1 MVRHYVLGADDLA
14 LIRTK
19 RRSINRLGFAIQ
31 LCLLRYPGLG
41 MGPAEQPP
49 EAMIAFV
56 AHQLGV
62 PSAVFAD
69 YAQRDQTRREH
80 AVELQRYLCLRSF
93 GLADWRACLRVGA
106 DAAWATDRGEPI
118 VQAMLAA
125 SADERRS
132 ASHGGGA
139 GANRVGRPC
148 TGAKEDLRDAR
159 GRADR
164 RRAGYARRACST
176 VDPELR
182 RSRFAWLRDYS
193 ESPAPSNIVALLD
206 RLEYAR
212 GLGID
217 PARAGRIH
225 AARLARLIDEGAI
238 MTVQHIADLEPARRT
253 AILVVQAASLETR
266 LTDATL
272 AMFEKY
278 MGTLFSRARNRDERR
293 FQATRRDVAK
303 ALILFRRTIA
313 ALRHAKEAGE
323 DGVAVVEREIG
334 MKQLDGVLPVIGAV
348 ADVADQDILVTAA
361 ERYSVLRR
369 FSPRFLAAFDFRS
382 NTPND
387 PVLAAVDLLRAMDRD
402 GTRALPKRPPSSF
415 LPPQWRKLIFANG
428 AADRRLYETA
438 VLATLR
444 DRLRGSNIWV
454 AGSRDYR
461 AFEDYLL
468 PAEAARDIGID
479 GETDPGRYIA
489 TRTAALRERLT
500 FVAERA
506 ARGELDGVEIE
517 DGKLFIART
526 PPAVPEA
533 ARDLALRLNGMLPR
547 VRITEVLSDVD
558 AWTGFADRFVHL
570 RTGNPAADKPAL
582 LAAVL
587 ADGTNL
593 GLARMADASRGL
605 GYHHLVNVAQWHISD
620 DNYVAARAAI
630 INAHHRH
637 PMAAIWDDGTTS
649 SSDGQ
654 YFRAGGRAGAG
665 GSVNAKYGI
674 DPGAVLYTHVSG
686 HYGPFYTRVIS
697 ATMSEAPY
705 VLDGL
710 HHHAHQTDLRIAEHY
725 TDTAGATDHVFG
737 LCHLLG
743 YRFAPRIKDLK
754 DRKLYTVEKPG
765 TWPLLAPLIGDTVET
780 AAILGQWAE
789 LMRLKASIEAGAVV
803 PSVILRKLAA
813 AGAGNA
819 LSRALRAL
827 GRIERTLFTLQWL
840 SDPALR
846 QRSHAGLNKGEAS
859 NALRRAVFFHRQG
872 EIRDRTFENQSFR
885 ASGLSLIT
893 AAIVHW
899 NTVYLDRAV
908 RQLRAQGATVP
919 DDLLAHVAP
928 LGWEH
933 IGLTGDY
940 VWTDA
945 RSRRAVSAATR
956 CSGYVPAPGGL
967 ACMCGRPLGCKSF
980 EENSD
985 GRVDCDH
992 VSGLL
997 TRHHVRWPRWG
1008 PRSSPKQFCGFESRA
1023 R

>member
-1 MVRHYVLGADDLA
+1 MPRRSLLSNEQRTRLFAVPVDHAEMAKHYVLSADDLVFV
-14 LIRTK
+14 RTK
-19 RRSINRLGFAIQ
+19 RRSVNRLGFAVQ

-56 AHQLGV
+56 ARQLGV
-62 PSAVFAD
+62 RHVDFAN

-80 AVELQRYLCLRSF
+80 AVELQRYLGLRSF
-93 GLADWRACLRVGA
+93 GLMDWRACLRVGV

-118 VQAMLAA
+118 VQAMLAHLRISGVVLPPA
-125 SADERRS
+125 TVLERIGLAAR
-132 ASHGGGA
+132 ARARQKTFEALAA
-139 GANRVGRPC
+139 GLSNA
-148 TGAKEDLRDAR
+148 ERDTLAR
-159 GRADR
+159 LL
-164 RRAGYARRACST
+164 T

-217 PARAGRIH
+217 PARTGRIH
-225 AARLARLIDEGAI
+225 AARLDRLIDEGTI
-238 MTVQHIADLEPARRT
+238 MTVPHIADLEPTRRT
-253 AILVVQAASLETR
+253 AILIVQAASLETR

-278 MGTLFSRARNRDERR
+278 IGTLFSRARNRDERR
-293 FQATRRDVAK
+293 FQATRRDVAR
-303 ALILFRRTIA
+303 ALVLFRRTIA
-313 ALRHAKEAGE
+313 ALRHAKETGE
-323 DGVAVVEREIG
+323 DGVAAVEREIG
-334 MKQLDGVLPVIGAV
+334 MAQLDGVLPVIGAV

-369 FSPRFLAAFDFRS
+369 FAPQFLAAFDFRS

-415 LPPQWRKLIFANG
+415 LPPQWRRLIFANSV
-428 AADRRLYETA
+428 ADRRLYETA
-438 VLATLR
+438 VLAMLR
-444 DRLRGSNIWV
+444 EKLRGSNIWV

-468 PAEAARDIGID
+468 PAEATRDMGID

-500 FVAERA
+500 FVADRV

-517 DGKLFIART
+517 GGKLFIART
-526 PPAVPEA
+526 PPSVPEA

-547 VRITEVLSDVD
+547 VRITEVLGDVD
-558 AWTGFADRFVHL
+558 AWTGFAGRFVHL
-570 RTGNPAADKPAL
+570 RTGNPAADRPAL

-620 DNYVAARAAI
+620 DNSVAARAAI
-630 INAHHRH
+630 INTHHRH

-665 GSVNAKYGI
+665 GSINAKYGI
-674 DPGAVLYTHVSG
+674 DPGAVIYTHVSG

-754 DRKLYTVEKPG
+754 DRKLYTVEKP
-765 TWPLLAPLIGDTVET
+765 TNWPLLVPLIGDTIET
-780 AAILGQWAE
+780 AAILRQWAE

-803 PSVILRKLAA
+803 PSVILRKLAS
-813 AGAGNA
+813 AGGGNA

-840 SDPALR
+840 SDPVLR

-899 NTVYLDRAV
+899 NMVYLDRAV
-908 RQLRAQGATVP
+908 RQLRAQGGIVP

-940 VWTDA
+940 VWTEPDHDA
-945 RSRRAVSAATR
+945 
-956 CSGYVPAPGGL
+956 PF
-967 ACMCGRPLGCKSF
+967 RPLR
-980 EENSD
+980 EA
-985 GRVDCDH
+985 
-992 VSGLL
+992 
-997 TRHHVRWPRWG
+997 
-1008 PRSSPKQFCGFESRA
+1008 RA
-1023 R
+1023 TFPALAA

>member
-1 MVRHYVLGADDLA
+1 MPPRILLSSEQRTRLFAIPSESVEMVRHYVLGGEDLA
-14 LIRTK
+14 LIQTK
-19 RRSINRLGFAIQ
+19 RRSINRLGFAVQ

-56 AHQLGV
+56 ADQLSV
-62 PSAVFAD
+62 PAAAFAD

-80 AVELQRYLCLRSF
+80 AVELQRYLSLRSF
-93 GLADWRACLRVGA
+93 GLADWRACLRVGT

-118 VQAMLAA
+118 VQRMLAHLRA
-125 SADERRS
+125 NGVLLPTAAVLERIGLAAR
-132 ASHGGGA
+132 ARARKKTFETLAA
-139 GANRVGRPC
+139 GLSDS
-148 TGAKEDLRDAR
+148 ERDTLMGLLA
-159 GRADR
+159 
-164 RRAGYARRACST
+164 

-182 RSRFAWLRDYS
+182 CSRFAWLRDYS
-193 ESPAPSNIVALLD
+193 ESPAPSNIIELLD

-253 AILVVQAASLETR
+253 AILAVQAASLKTR
-266 LTDATL
+266 LADATL

-278 MGTLFSRARNRDERR
+278 MGTLFSRARNRDEKR

-334 MKQLDGVLPVIGAV
+334 MKQLDGVLSVIGAV
-348 ADVADQDILVTAA
+348 TDVADQDILVTAA
-361 ERYSVLRR
+361 ERYAVLRR

-387 PVLAAVDLLRAMDRD
+387 PVLAAVELLRAMDRD
-402 GTRALPKRPPSSF
+402 GTRVLPKRPPSSF

-438 VLATLR
+438 LLATLR
-444 DRLRGSNIWV
+444 ERLRGSNIWV

-468 PAEAARDIGID
+468 PAEAGRDTGIE
-479 GETDPGRYIA
+479 GETDPGHYIA
-489 TRTAALRERLT
+489 SRTAALRERLT
-500 FVAERA
+500 YVADRA
-506 ARGELDGVEIE
+506 GRGELDGVEIE

-547 VRITEVLSDVD
+547 ARITEVLSDVD
-558 AWTGFADRFVHL
+558 GWTGFADRFVHL
-570 RTGNPAADKPAL
+570 RTSNPAADKPAL
-582 LAAVL
+582 LAAIL

-593 GLARMADASRGL
+593 GLARMADASQGL
-605 GYHHLVNVAQWHISD
+605 GYHHLVNVAQWHIGD

-630 INAHHRH
+630 VNAHHKH

-654 YFRAGGRAGAG
+654 YFRAGGRAGSG

-710 HHHAHQTDLRIAEHY
+710 HHHAHQTDLRIVEHY

-754 DRKLYTVEKPG
+754 DRKLYTFEKPG
-765 TWPLLAPLIGDTVET
+765 AWPLLAPVIGDRVDT
-780 AAILGQWAE
+780 AAILGQWTE
-789 LMRLKASIEAGAVV
+789 LMRLKASIETGAVV

-813 AGAGNA
+813 AGAGNI

-933 IGLTGDY
+933 ISLTGDY
-940 VWTDA
+940 VWTEA
-945 RSRRAVSAATR
+945 NPAA
-956 CSGYVPAPGGL
+956 PF
-967 ACMCGRPLGCKSF
+967 RPLR
-980 EENSD
+980 E
-985 GRVDCDH
+985 
-992 VSGLL
+992 
-997 TRHHVRWPRWG
+997 VRSMFQPL
-1008 PRSSPKQFCGFESRA
+1008 A
-1023 R
+1023 A

>member
-1 MVRHYVLGADDLA
+1 MPARTLLSSEQRTRLFTIPTDPAEMTRHYVLDANDLA
-14 LIRTK
+14 LVGA
-19 RRSINRLGFAIQ
+19 RRRAGNRLGFAVQ
-31 LCLLRYPGLG
+31 LCALRHPGRVLD
-41 MGPAEQPP
+41 PSESPP
-49 EAMIAFV
+49 EPMLVFIAQQIDVDPTLF
-56 AHQLGV
+56 GE
-62 PSAVFAD
+62 
-69 YAQRDQTRREH
+69 YARRAETRREH
-80 AVELQRYLCLRSF
+80 LLELQRLLRLRSF

-106 DAAWATDRGEPI
+106 DAAWATDCGEPI
-118 VQAMLAA
+118 VQAMLVHLRANGVLLPSAA
-125 SADERRS
+125 VLERIGLAAR
-132 ASHGGGA
+132 ARARKKTFETLAA
-139 GANRVGRPC
+139 GMSDSERDTL
-148 TGAKEDLRDAR
+148 TGLR
-159 GRADR
+159 
-164 RRAGYARRACST
+164 T
-176 VDPELR
+176 VDSELR

-212 GLGID
+212 KLGID
-217 PARAGRIH
+217 PARAGHIH

-238 MTVQHIADLEPARRT
+238 MTVQHSADLEPPRRT
-253 AILVVQAASLETR
+253 AILAVQAASLETR
-266 LTDATL
+266 LSDATL

-293 FQATRRDVAK
+293 CQATRRDVAR

-313 ALRHAKEAGE
+313 ALRHAKAAGE
-323 DGVAVVEREIG
+323 DGLAVVEREIG
-334 MKQLDGVLPVIGAV
+334 MKQLDAVLPVIGAV
-348 ADVADQDILVTAA
+348 ADVADQDLLVTAS

-382 NTPND
+382 IILND

-402 GTRALPKRPPSSF
+402 GTRVLPKRPPSSF
-415 LPPQWRKLIFANG
+415 LPPQWRKLIFASG

-438 VLATLR
+438 VPATLR
-444 DRLRGSNIWV
+444 ERLRGSNIWV

-468 PAEAARDIGID
+468 PAEAGRDTGID

-489 TRTAALRERLT
+489 SCTAALHERLT

-506 ARGELDGVEIE
+506 GRGELDGVEIE
-517 DGKLFIART
+517 GGKLYIART

-547 VRITEVLSDVD
+547 ARITEVLSDVD
-558 AWTGFADRFVHL
+558 GWTGFADRFVHL

-605 GYHHLVNVAQWHISD
+605 GYHHLVNVAQWHIGD

-649 SSDGQ
+649 SSDVQ

-686 HYGPFYTRVIS
+686 RYGPFHTRVIS

-710 HHHAHQTDLRIAEHY
+710 HHHAHQTDLRIVEHY

-743 YRFAPRIKDLK
+743 YRFAPRIKDMK
-754 DRKLYTVEKPG
+754 DRKLYTVEKPS
-765 TWPLLAPLIGDTVET
+765 TWPLLVPLIGDTVET
-780 AAILGQWAE
+780 TAIIGQWTE
-789 LMRLKASIEAGAVV
+789 LMRLKASIETGAVV
-803 PSVILRKLAA
+803 PSIILRKLAA
-813 AGAGNA
+813 AGAGSV

-908 RQLRAQGATVP
+908 RQLRAQGVVVP

-940 VWTDA
+940 VWTEA
-945 RSRRAVSAATR
+945 NPAA
-956 CSGYVPAPGGL
+956 SF
-967 ACMCGRPLGCKSF
+967 RPLR
-980 EENSD
+980 E
-985 GRVDCDH
+985 
-992 VSGLL
+992 
-997 TRHHVRWPRWG
+997 VRSTFQPL
-1008 PRSSPKQFCGFESRA
+1008 A
-1023 R
+1023 A